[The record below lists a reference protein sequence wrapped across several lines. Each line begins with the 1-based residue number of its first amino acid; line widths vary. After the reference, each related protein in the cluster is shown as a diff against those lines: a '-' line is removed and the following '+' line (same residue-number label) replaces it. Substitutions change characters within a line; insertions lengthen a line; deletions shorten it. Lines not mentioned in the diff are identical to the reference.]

1 MKDRAIVPM
10 ALAVMATVALVRLGA
25 QTAAPARGPE
35 NAALHIE
42 AFLDFEAESSARL
55 SVVLEAL
62 SDQEPNRVRLTFR
75 HLPAASGNDVPPA
88 HLAAAAAEAQGRFWE
103 MASVLFANRDRH
115 KPADLSGM
123 AAQIG
128 LDTRRFAAD
137 LEAPAT
143 RAAIEADLE
152 RAKELGV
159 TTAPTIV
166 ANGSVLSTRLNL
178 EDLRALI
185 PQ

>member
-1 MKDRAIVPM
+1 MNGRAIVTM
-10 ALAVMATVALVRLGA
+10 ALAVMATVAVVQLGA

-35 NAALHIE
+35 NAALQIE
-42 AFLDFEAESSARL
+42 AFLDFEAESSARV
-55 SVVLEAL
+55 SVVLQAL
-62 SDQEPNRVRLTFR
+62 TDQEPDRVRLTFR
-75 HLPAASGNDVPPA
+75 HLPASSNDVPPA
-88 HLAAAAAEAQGRFWE
+88 HLAAAAADAQGRFWE

>member
-1 MKDRAIVPM
+1 MNDRAIVTM
-10 ALAVMATVALVRLGA
+10 ALAVVATVAVVQVGA
-25 QTAAPARGPE
+25 QTTAPARGPE
-35 NAALHIE
+35 NATLHIE
-42 AFLDFEAESSARL
+42 AFLDFEDESSARL
-55 SVVLEAL
+55 SVVLQAL
-62 SDQEPNRVRLTFR
+62 ADQEPDRVRLTFR
-75 HLPAASGNDVPPA
+75 HLPAAGSKDVPPA
-88 HLAAAAAEAQGRFWE
+88 HLAAAAADAQGRFWE

-115 KPADLSGM
+115 KPADVSGM

-128 LDTRRFAAD
+128 LDPRRFAAD

-143 RAAIEADLE
+143 RAPIETDRE

-166 ANGSVLSTRLNL
+166 ANGSVLSATPTM
-178 EDLRALI
+178 EDLRGLI

>member
-1 MKDRAIVPM
+1 MNGRAIANVG
-10 ALAVMATVALVRLGA
+10 LAVIAAAVQLSA

-42 AFLDFEAESSARL
+42 AFLDFEAESSVRL
-55 SVVLEAL
+55 SVVVQAL
-62 SDQEPNRVRLTFR
+62 ADQEPERVRVTFR
-75 HLPAASGNDVPPA
+75 HLPASSTDVPAA
-88 HLAAAAAEAQGRFWE
+88 HLAAAAADAQGRFWE

-115 KPADLSGM
+115 TPADLSAM

-128 LDTRRFAAD
+128 LDVRRFAAD

-143 RAAIEADLE
+143 RGAIEADLE

-159 TTAPTIV
+159 AKAPTIV
-166 ANGSVLSTRLNL
+166 ANGTILTNVPTLD
-178 EDLRALI
+178 DLRALI